1 MARYDLAD
9 ELLKKL
15 DAELRR
21 EINRLDVIGFDEL
34 NAMTIKSKTE
44 EMVERLLKANATAF
58 KAIAYAAMKEAVED
72 LDKLYG
78 TKRKVKAIATDS
90 KEVDKV
96 LKAYNP
102 VTDYLYYPEADR
114 KRSRLSEALIVAL
127 MLDSREKYHYQLRK
141 FAHLW
146 HTQTKQYGDTIVDT
160 FREKTFKENGIKY
173 VKWQSEHDDKVC
185 GVCEDMD
192 EKIYKITE
200 IPPKPHYNCRC
211 WIVPIMEKD
220 EEKESK

>member
-44 EMVERLLKANATAF
+44 EMVERLLKANAAAF

-72 LDKLYG
+72 LDNLYG
-78 TKRKVKAIATDS
+78 TNRKAKEIPTGS

-160 FREKTFKENGIKY
+160 FRGDTFKANGIKY

-185 GVCEDMD
+185 GICEDMD
-192 EKIYKITE
+192 GKIYKITD

-211 WIVPIMEKD
+211 WIEPIEKPD
-220 EEKESK
+220 NKKSE

>member
-9 ELLKKL
+9 ELIKKL

-21 EINRLDVIGFDEL
+21 EINRLDVMGFDEL

-44 EMVERLLKANATAF
+44 ETVERLLKANAAAF

-72 LDKLYG
+72 LDNLYG
-78 TKRKVKAIATDS
+78 TNRKAKEIPTDS

-141 FAHLW
+141 FASLW

-160 FREKTFKENGIKY
+160 FRIKTFKENGVKY
-173 VKWQSEHDDKVC
+173 VMWQSEHDDRVC
-185 GVCEDMD
+185 GTCEDMNGN
-192 EKIYKITE
+192 IYKVND

-211 WIVPIMEKD
+211 WIEPILKTDNKKSE
-220 EEKESK
+220 

>member
-1 MARYDLAD
+1 MYETAD
-9 ELLKKL
+9 KLIALLDEK
-15 DAELRR
+15 LRR
-21 EINRLDVIGFDEL
+21 YINRLDVTGFAEL
-34 NAMTIKSKTE
+34 NALTVQNETTE
-44 EMVERLLKANATAF
+44 MLKRLLKDNEEAF
-58 KAIAYAAMKEAVED
+58 KKIAEDAKAEAATDIENLTGEKAV
-72 LDKLYG
+72 L
-78 TKRKVKAIATDS
+78 IATGS
-90 KEVDKV
+90 KYIDEI
-96 LKAYNP
+96 LSQYNEI
-102 VTDYLYYPEADR
+102 TEYLYYPEADR

-185 GVCEDMD
+185 GTCEDMNG
-192 EKIYKITE
+192 KIYKISD

-211 WIVPIMEKD
+211 WIEPIEKAD
-220 EEKESK
+220 NKKSE

>member
-1 MARYDLAD
+1 
-9 ELLKKL
+9 
-15 DAELRR
+15 
-21 EINRLDVIGFDEL
+21 
-34 NAMTIKSKTE
+34 
-44 EMVERLLKANATAF
+44 
-58 KAIAYAAMKEAVED
+58 MKEAVED
-72 LDKLYG
+72 LDNLYG
-78 TKRKVKAIATDS
+78 TNRKAKEIPTGS

-160 FREKTFKENGIKY
+160 FREKTAVSGCNYLGTGFKNSLLSNVGNNAKA
-173 VKWQSEHDDKVC
+173 
-185 GVCEDMD
+185 
-192 EKIYKITE
+192 
-200 IPPKPHYNCRC
+200 
-211 WIVPIMEKD
+211 
-220 EEKESK
+220 